1 MKVFVVLVSC
11 YEPGI
16 HYGSKVSQQGYKTLE
31 EAQSFCRSR
40 SAKDIN
46 SCRSGWIYWADATR
60 YEIVEVTV

>member
-11 YEPGI
+11 YEPGDR
-16 HYGSKVSQQGYKTLE
+16 YGSKVSQQGYKTLE

-40 SAKDIN
+40 SAKAISSRRN
-46 SCRSGWIYWADATR
+46 GFVFWADATR